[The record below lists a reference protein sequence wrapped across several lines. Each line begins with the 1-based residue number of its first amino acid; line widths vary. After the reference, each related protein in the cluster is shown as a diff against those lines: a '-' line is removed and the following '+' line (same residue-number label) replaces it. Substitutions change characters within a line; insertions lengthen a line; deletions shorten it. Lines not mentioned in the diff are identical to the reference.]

1 MRKSEV
7 RKWPEMDRQQKI
19 QYLKD
24 YYLLPAVGVIL
35 LIAVAVSLIWHVAR
49 PRTENLLYA
58 AVIDESL
65 DEKKLA
71 QVTADMSN
79 LLGADGKRKTVQI
92 DVVILD
98 RELFEE
104 YAGYGY
110 FESLDEVTEEDLEKK
125 YGESY
130 QYAVGYKEDDEVSF
144 EDHETG
150 QGEVKPYG
158 ISLSGDNRFTEM
170 SEYIKDPVFAV
181 AVGTKKSGERTE
193 VSGVSDGRM
202 SGRSD
207 ICNPYSL
214 RRSTS
219 NNGEVIIW
227 LNISFWGGKDN
238 GF

>member
-71 QVTADMSN
+71 QVTAYMSN

-92 DVVILD
+92 DDSFYVKDGALDKLQVYLHSQQIDVVILN

-130 QYAVGYKEDDEVSF
+130 QYAAGYKEDDEVSF

-181 AVGTKKSGERTE
+181 AVGTK
-193 VSGVSDGRM
+193 
-202 SGRSD
+202 
-207 ICNPYSL
+207 NPENALKFLEYL
-214 RRSTS
+214 M
-219 NNGEVIIW
+219 EE
-227 LNISFWGGKDN
+227 
-238 GF
+238 

>member
-24 YYLLPAVGVIL
+24 YYLLPAVRVIL

-92 DVVILD
+92 DDSFYVKDGALDKLQVYLHSQQIDVVILD

-130 QYAVGYKEDDEVSF
+130 QYAAGYKEDDEVSF

-181 AVGTKKSGERTE
+181 AVGTK
-193 VSGVSDGRM
+193 
-202 SGRSD
+202 
-207 ICNPYSL
+207 NPENALKFLEYL
-214 RRSTS
+214 M
-219 NNGEVIIW
+219 EE
-227 LNISFWGGKDN
+227 
-238 GF
+238 

>member
-19 QYLKD
+19 QYLKE

-92 DVVILD
+92 DDSFYVKDGALDKLQVYLHSQQIDVVILD

-130 QYAVGYKEDDEVSF
+130 QYAAGYKEDDEVSF

-181 AVGTKKSGERTE
+181 AVGTK
-193 VSGVSDGRM
+193 
-202 SGRSD
+202 
-207 ICNPYSL
+207 NPENALKFLEYL
-214 RRSTS
+214 M
-219 NNGEVIIW
+219 EE
-227 LNISFWGGKDN
+227 
-238 GF
+238 

>member
-7 RKWPEMDRQQKI
+7 RKWPEMDQQQKI

-92 DVVILD
+92 DDSFYVKDGALDKLQVYLHSQQIDVVILD

-110 FESLDEVTEEDLEKK
+110 FESLDEVTGEDLEKK

-130 QYAVGYKEDDEVSF
+130 QYAAGYKEDDEVSF

-150 QGEVKPYG
+150 QGEVKPYR

-181 AVGTKKSGERTE
+181 AVGTK
-193 VSGVSDGRM
+193 
-202 SGRSD
+202 
-207 ICNPYSL
+207 NPENALKFLEYL
-214 RRSTS
+214 M
-219 NNGEVIIW
+219 EE
-227 LNISFWGGKDN
+227 
-238 GF
+238 

>member
-7 RKWPEMDRQQKI
+7 RKWSEMDRQQKI

-24 YYLLPAVGVIL
+24 YYLVPAVGVVI
-35 LIAVAVSLIWHVAR
+35 LIAVVISLVWHIAK
-49 PRTENLLYA
+49 PRSENLLYA

-65 DEKKLA
+65 DENKLEVA
-71 QVTADMSN
+71 VEDMSN
-79 LLGADGKRKTVQI
+79 LLGADGKKKTVQIDDSFYIKDGALDKLQVYLHSQQI

-110 FESLDEVTEEDLEKK
+110 FESLDQVTEEDLEKK

-130 QYAVGYKEDDEVSF
+130 LYAAGYKEDDDEEISF
-144 EDHETG
+144 EDNETG

-181 AVGTKKSGERTE
+181 AVGTKNPENALKFLDYLM
-193 VSGVSDGRM
+193 DGK
-202 SGRSD
+202 
-207 ICNPYSL
+207 
-214 RRSTS
+214 
-219 NNGEVIIW
+219 E
-227 LNISFWGGKDN
+227 KK
-238 GF
+238 

>member
-58 AVIDESL
+58 AVIYESL

-79 LLGADGKRKTVQI
+79 LLGADGKRKTVQIDDSFYVKDGALDKLQVYLHSQQI

-130 QYAVGYKEDDEVSF
+130 QYAAGYKEDDEFSF

-181 AVGTKKSGERTE
+181 AVGTK
-193 VSGVSDGRM
+193 
-202 SGRSD
+202 
-207 ICNPYSL
+207 NPENALKFLEYL
-214 RRSTS
+214 M
-219 NNGEVIIW
+219 EE
-227 LNISFWGGKDN
+227 
-238 GF
+238 

>member
-19 QYLKD
+19 QYLKY
-24 YYLLPAVGVIL
+24 YYLLPAVRVIL

-92 DVVILD
+92 DDSFYVKDGALDKLQVYLHSQQIDVVILD

-130 QYAVGYKEDDEVSF
+130 QYAAGYKEDDEVSF

-181 AVGTKKSGERTE
+181 AVGTK
-193 VSGVSDGRM
+193 
-202 SGRSD
+202 
-207 ICNPYSL
+207 NPENALKFLEYL
-214 RRSTS
+214 M
-219 NNGEVIIW
+219 EE
-227 LNISFWGGKDN
+227 
-238 GF
+238 

>member
-92 DVVILD
+92 DDSFYVKDGALDKLQVYLHSQQIDVVILD

-125 YGESY
+125 YWESY
-130 QYAVGYKEDDEVSF
+130 QYAAGYKEDDEVSF

-181 AVGTKKSGERTE
+181 AVGTK
-193 VSGVSDGRM
+193 
-202 SGRSD
+202 
-207 ICNPYSL
+207 NPENALKFLEYL
-214 RRSTS
+214 M
-219 NNGEVIIW
+219 EE
-227 LNISFWGGKDN
+227 
-238 GF
+238 

>member
-1 MRKSEV
+1 MRKSDV

-92 DVVILD
+92 DDSFYVKDGALDKLQVYLHSQQIDVVILD

-130 QYAVGYKEDDEVSF
+130 QYAAGYKEDDEVSF

-181 AVGTKKSGERTE
+181 AVGTK
-193 VSGVSDGRM
+193 
-202 SGRSD
+202 
-207 ICNPYSL
+207 NPENALKFLEYL
-214 RRSTS
+214 M
-219 NNGEVIIW
+219 EE
-227 LNISFWGGKDN
+227 
-238 GF
+238 

>member
-24 YYLLPAVGVIL
+24 YYLLPAVGVII

-71 QVTADMSN
+71 QVTADMSD

-92 DVVILD
+92 DDSFYVKDGALDKLQVYLHSQQIDVVILN

-130 QYAVGYKEDDEVSF
+130 QYAAGYKEDDEVSF

-181 AVGTKKSGERTE
+181 AVGTK
-193 VSGVSDGRM
+193 
-202 SGRSD
+202 
-207 ICNPYSL
+207 NPENALKFLEYL
-214 RRSTS
+214 MG
-219 NNGEVIIW
+219 N
-227 LNISFWGGKDN
+227 
-238 GF
+238 

>member
-71 QVTADMSN
+71 QVTADMSD

-92 DVVILD
+92 DDSFYVKDGALDKLQVYLHSQQIDVVILN

-130 QYAVGYKEDDEVSF
+130 QYAAGYKEDDEVSF

-170 SEYIKDPVFAV
+170 SEYIKNPVFAV
-181 AVGTKKSGERTE
+181 AVGTK
-193 VSGVSDGRM
+193 
-202 SGRSD
+202 
-207 ICNPYSL
+207 NPENALKFLEYL
-214 RRSTS
+214 M
-219 NNGEVIIW
+219 
-227 LNISFWGGKDN
+227 DN
-238 GF
+238 QG

>member
-92 DVVILD
+92 DDSFYVKDGALDKLQVYLHSQQIDVVILN

-130 QYAVGYKEDDEVSF
+130 QYAAGYKEDDEVSF

-170 SEYIKDPVFAV
+170 SEYIKNPVFAV
-181 AVGTKKSGERTE
+181 AVGTK
-193 VSGVSDGRM
+193 
-202 SGRSD
+202 
-207 ICNPYSL
+207 NPENALKFLEYL
-214 RRSTS
+214 M
-219 NNGEVIIW
+219 
-227 LNISFWGGKDN
+227 DN
-238 GF
+238 QG

>member
-35 LIAVAVSLIWHVAR
+35 LIAVAVSLIWHVSR

-130 QYAVGYKEDDEVSF
+130 QYAAGYKEDDEFSF

-181 AVGTKKSGERTE
+181 AVGTK
-193 VSGVSDGRM
+193 
-202 SGRSD
+202 
-207 ICNPYSL
+207 NPENALKFLEYL
-214 RRSTS
+214 M
-219 NNGEVIIW
+219 EE
-227 LNISFWGGKDN
+227 
-238 GF
+238 

>member
-35 LIAVAVSLIWHVAR
+35 LIAVVVSLIWHVAR
-49 PRTENLLYA
+49 TRTENLLYA

-130 QYAVGYKEDDEVSF
+130 QYAAGYKEDDEVSF

-181 AVGTKKSGERTE
+181 AVGTK
-193 VSGVSDGRM
+193 
-202 SGRSD
+202 
-207 ICNPYSL
+207 NPENALKFLEYL
-214 RRSTS
+214 M
-219 NNGEVIIW
+219 EE
-227 LNISFWGGKDN
+227 
-238 GF
+238 

>member
-92 DVVILD
+92 DDSFYVKDEALDKLQVYLHSQQIDVVILD

-130 QYAVGYKEDDEVSF
+130 QYAAGYKEDDEFSF

-181 AVGTKKSGERTE
+181 AVGTK
-193 VSGVSDGRM
+193 
-202 SGRSD
+202 
-207 ICNPYSL
+207 NPENALKFLEYL
-214 RRSTS
+214 M
-219 NNGEVIIW
+219 EE
-227 LNISFWGGKDN
+227 
-238 GF
+238 

>member
-49 PRTENLLYA
+49 PRTENLFYA

-79 LLGADGKRKTVQI
+79 LLGADGKRKTVQIDDSFYVKDGALDKLQVYLHSQQI

-130 QYAVGYKEDDEVSF
+130 QYAAGYKEDDEVSF

-181 AVGTKKSGERTE
+181 AVGTK
-193 VSGVSDGRM
+193 
-202 SGRSD
+202 
-207 ICNPYSL
+207 NPENALKFLEYL
-214 RRSTS
+214 M
-219 NNGEVIIW
+219 EE
-227 LNISFWGGKDN
+227 
-238 GF
+238 

>member
-19 QYLKD
+19 QYLKY
-24 YYLLPAVGVIL
+24 YYLLTAVGVIL

-92 DVVILD
+92 DDSFYVKDGALDKLQVYLHSQQIDVVILD

-125 YGESY
+125 YGEAY
-130 QYAVGYKEDDEVSF
+130 QYAAGYKEDEEVSF

-158 ISLSGDNRFTEM
+158 ISLSGNNRFTEM
-170 SEYIKDPVFAV
+170 SEYIRNPVFAV
-181 AVGTKKSGERTE
+181 AVGAK
-193 VSGVSDGRM
+193 
-202 SGRSD
+202 
-207 ICNPYSL
+207 NPENALKFLEYL
-214 RRSTS
+214 T
-219 NNGEVIIW
+219 
-227 LNISFWGGKDN
+227 DD
-238 GF
+238 

>member
-49 PRTENLLYA
+49 PRTENA

-130 QYAVGYKEDDEVSF
+130 QYAAGYKEDDEVSF

-181 AVGTKKSGERTE
+181 AVGTK
-193 VSGVSDGRM
+193 
-202 SGRSD
+202 
-207 ICNPYSL
+207 NPENALKFLEYL
-214 RRSTS
+214 M
-219 NNGEVIIW
+219 EE
-227 LNISFWGGKDN
+227 
-238 GF
+238 

>member
-1 MRKSEV
+1 
-7 RKWPEMDRQQKI
+7 MDRQQKI

-92 DVVILD
+92 DDSFYVKDGALDKLQVYLHSQQIDVVILD

-130 QYAVGYKEDDEVSF
+130 QYAAGYKEDDEVSF

-181 AVGTKKSGERTE
+181 AVGTK
-193 VSGVSDGRM
+193 
-202 SGRSD
+202 
-207 ICNPYSL
+207 NPENALKFLEYL
-214 RRSTS
+214 M
-219 NNGEVIIW
+219 EE
-227 LNISFWGGKDN
+227 
-238 GF
+238 

>member
-92 DVVILD
+92 DDSFYVKDGALDKLQVYLHSQQIDVVILD

-104 YAGYGY
+104 YAGYDY

-130 QYAVGYKEDDEVSF
+130 QYAAGYKEDDEVSF

-181 AVGTKKSGERTE
+181 AVGTK
-193 VSGVSDGRM
+193 
-202 SGRSD
+202 
-207 ICNPYSL
+207 NPENALKFLEYL
-214 RRSTS
+214 M
-219 NNGEVIIW
+219 EE
-227 LNISFWGGKDN
+227 
-238 GF
+238 

>member
-92 DVVILD
+92 DDSFYVKDGALDKLQVYLHSQQIDVVILD

-110 FESLDEVTEEDLEKK
+110 FESMDEVTEEDLEKK

-130 QYAVGYKEDDEVSF
+130 QYAAGYKEDDEVSF

-181 AVGTKKSGERTE
+181 AVGTK
-193 VSGVSDGRM
+193 
-202 SGRSD
+202 
-207 ICNPYSL
+207 NPENALKFLEYL
-214 RRSTS
+214 M
-219 NNGEVIIW
+219 EE
-227 LNISFWGGKDN
+227 
-238 GF
+238 

>member
-92 DVVILD
+92 DDSFYVKDGALDKLQVYLHSQQIDVVILD

-104 YAGYGY
+104 YVGYGY

-130 QYAVGYKEDDEVSF
+130 QYAAGYKEDDEVSF

-181 AVGTKKSGERTE
+181 AVGTK
-193 VSGVSDGRM
+193 
-202 SGRSD
+202 
-207 ICNPYSL
+207 NPENALKFLEYL
-214 RRSTS
+214 M
-219 NNGEVIIW
+219 EE
-227 LNISFWGGKDN
+227 
-238 GF
+238 

>member
-24 YYLLPAVGVIL
+24 YYLLTAVGVIL

-58 AVIDESL
+58 AVIDE
-65 DEKKLA
+65 
-71 QVTADMSN
+71 
-79 LLGADGKRKTVQI
+79 
-92 DVVILD
+92 
-98 RELFEE
+98 F
-104 YAGYGY
+104 
-110 FESLDEVTEEDLEKK
+110 LDEVTEEDLEKK

-130 QYAVGYKEDDEVSF
+130 QYAAGYKEDDEVSF

-181 AVGTKKSGERTE
+181 AVGTK
-193 VSGVSDGRM
+193 
-202 SGRSD
+202 
-207 ICNPYSL
+207 NPENALKFLEYL
-214 RRSTS
+214 M
-219 NNGEVIIW
+219 EE
-227 LNISFWGGKDN
+227 
-238 GF
+238 

>member
-24 YYLLPAVGVIL
+24 YYLFPAVGVVI
-35 LIAVAVSLIWHVAR
+35 LIAVAVSLIWHVTR

-71 QVTADMSN
+71 QVTTDMSD

-92 DVVILD
+92 DDSFYIKDGALDKLQVYLHSQQIDVVILD
-98 RELFEE
+98 RTLFEE

-110 FESLDEVTEEDLEKK
+110 FESLDELTDEDLEKK
-125 YGESY
+125 YGEAY
-130 QYAVGYKEDDEVSF
+130 QYAAGYKEDDEVSF

-181 AVGTKKSGERTE
+181 AVGSKNPENALE
-193 VSGVSDGRM
+193 FLDYLM
-202 SGRSD
+202 S
-207 ICNPYSL
+207 N
-214 RRSTS
+214 
-219 NNGEVIIW
+219 
-227 LNISFWGGKDN
+227 
-238 GF
+238 

>member
-24 YYLLPAVGVIL
+24 YYLLPAVGVII
-35 LIAVAVSLIWHVAR
+35 LIAVAVSLIWHVAK

-71 QVTADMSN
+71 QVTADMSD
-79 LLGADGKRKTVQI
+79 LLGADGKRKTVQIDDSFYVKDGALDKLQVYLHSQQI

-110 FESLDEVTEEDLEKK
+110 FESLDEVTGENLEKK
-125 YGESY
+125 YGEA
-130 QYAVGYKEDDEVSF
+130 YAYAAGYKEDDEVSF

-150 QGEVKPYG
+150 QGEVRPYG
-158 ISLSGDNRFTEM
+158 ISLSSDNRFTEM
-170 SEYIKDPVFAV
+170 SEYIKDPVFAM
-181 AVGTKKSGERTE
+181 AVGSK
-193 VSGVSDGRM
+193 
-202 SGRSD
+202 
-207 ICNPYSL
+207 NPENALKFLEYL
-214 RRSTS
+214 M
-219 NNGEVIIW
+219 NN
-227 LNISFWGGKDN
+227 
-238 GF
+238 

>member
-1 MRKSEV
+1 MSGIVTRRTYAEIRSKKMAGNGPAAENTISE
-7 RKWPEMDRQQKI
+7 R
-19 QYLKD
+19 
-24 YYLLPAVGVIL
+24 LLSPYGSGSDPSYCCGSIPDMACGK
-35 LIAVAVSLIWHVAR
+35 A
-49 PRTENLLYA
+49 ENGESSYA

-130 QYAVGYKEDDEVSF
+130 QYAAGYKEDDEVSF

-181 AVGTKKSGERTE
+181 AIGTK
-193 VSGVSDGRM
+193 
-202 SGRSD
+202 
-207 ICNPYSL
+207 NPENALKFLEYL
-214 RRSTS
+214 M
-219 NNGEVIIW
+219 EE
-227 LNISFWGGKDN
+227 
-238 GF
+238 

>member
-24 YYLLPAVGVIL
+24 YYLFPAVGVL
-35 LIAVAVSLIWHVAR
+35 VLIAVAVSLIWHVAR
-49 PRTENLLYA
+49 PRSENLLYA

-71 QVTADMSN
+71 QITSDMSD

-92 DVVILD
+92 DDSFYIKDGALDKLQVYLHSQQIDVVILD
-98 RELFEE
+98 QELFEE

-125 YGESY
+125 YGEAY
-130 QYAVGYKEDDEVSF
+130 QYAAGYKEDDEISF

-181 AVGTKKSGERTE
+181 AVGTK
-193 VSGVSDGRM
+193 
-202 SGRSD
+202 
-207 ICNPYSL
+207 NPENALKFLEYL
-214 RRSTS
+214 M
-219 NNGEVIIW
+219 
-227 LNISFWGGKDN
+227 DN
-238 GF
+238 QG

>member
-7 RKWPEMDRQQKI
+7 RKRLDMDRQQKI

-24 YYLLPAVGVIL
+24 YYLFPAVGVVV

-71 QVTADMSN
+71 QVTSDMSD
-79 LLGADGKRKTVQI
+79 LLGADGKRKSVQIDDSFYIKDGALDKLQVYLHSQQI

-98 RELFEE
+98 RTLFEE

-110 FESLDEVTEEDLEKK
+110 FESLDEVTGEDLEKK
-125 YGESY
+125 YGETY
-130 QYAVGYKEDDEVSF
+130 QYAAGYKDDDEVSF

-158 ISLSGDNRFTEM
+158 LSLSGDNRFTEM

-181 AVGTKKSGERTE
+181 AVGSKNPENALE
-193 VSGVSDGRM
+193 FLDYLM
-202 SGRSD
+202 S
-207 ICNPYSL
+207 N
-214 RRSTS
+214 
-219 NNGEVIIW
+219 
-227 LNISFWGGKDN
+227 
-238 GF
+238 

>member
-49 PRTENLLYA
+49 TRTENLLYA

-92 DVVILD
+92 DDSFYVKDGALDKLQVYLHSQQIDVVILD

-130 QYAVGYKEDDEVSF
+130 QYAAGYKEDDEVSF

-181 AVGTKKSGERTE
+181 AVGTKIR
-193 VSGVSDGRM
+193 RM
-202 SGRSD
+202 H
-207 ICNPYSL
+207 
-214 RRSTS
+214 
-219 NNGEVIIW
+219 
-227 LNISFWGGKDN
+227 
-238 GF
+238 

>member
-71 QVTADMSN
+71 QITADMSN
-79 LLGADGKRKTVQI
+79 LLGADGKRKTVQIDDSFYVKDGALDKLQVYLHSQQI

-130 QYAVGYKEDDEVSF
+130 QYAAGYKEDDEVSF

-181 AVGTKKSGERTE
+181 AVGTK
-193 VSGVSDGRM
+193 
-202 SGRSD
+202 
-207 ICNPYSL
+207 NPENALKFLEYL
-214 RRSTS
+214 M
-219 NNGEVIIW
+219 EE
-227 LNISFWGGKDN
+227 
-238 GF
+238 